1 MWLTYC
7 GVALGIAIAC
17 GIRPYLR
24 WEARMQD
31 RALARDL
38 GQDRG

>member
-1 MWLTYC
+1 MWLTVA
-7 GVALGIAIAC
+7 GVMLGTMIAL

-38 GQDRG
+38 GQDRV